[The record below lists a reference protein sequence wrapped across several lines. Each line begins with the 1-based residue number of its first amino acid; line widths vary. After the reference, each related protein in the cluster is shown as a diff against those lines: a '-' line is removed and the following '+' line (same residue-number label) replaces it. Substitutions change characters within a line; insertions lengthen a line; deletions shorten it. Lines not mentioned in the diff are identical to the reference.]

1 MWPLARRRSE
11 LRTTNM
17 RTILL
22 IALAQAASL
31 AACCELRAES
41 PADSSGAL
49 QPPARPTIQK
59 PLTREDA
66 ELMLRE
72 AHSAIEQGRFD
83 AADKIISRVENAH
96 VQFPFIHTGPTPAS
110 LRKELNRADRLRA
123 ASKSLSHDQPT
134 GAKKYLP
141 FARSGSSQAKPAT
154 DPFAA
159 RSRNIDPISAPPAI
173 ASQNNS
179 SPAGDRRMAA
189 ISAPGSLPADRQT
202 SSRQSVDN
210 PFASS
215 GTPAGLKSPPSL
227 SGEPLSNEPPLS
239 YPSTQ
244 ASNEETSPGF
254 ASPAV
259 RTQAAS
265 TPKADA
271 GSVPSW
277 QLPNVPAPRGDA
289 QQFGQTGSGLTPP
302 KRTAANTP
310 PNQSRT
316 PANNSRQQAQRNLS
330 DARK

>member
-83 AADKIISRVENAH
+83 AADKIISRVESAH

-141 FARSGSSQAKPAT
+141 FARSNGSNQPAAKT
-154 DPFAA
+154 DPFAS
-159 RSRNIDPISAPPAI
+159 RSRNVDPISAPPAI
-173 ASQNNS
+173 ASQQNKPS
-179 SPAGDRRMAA
+179 APGDRRLAG
-189 ISAPGSLPADRQT
+189 ISAP
-202 SSRQSVDN
+202 
-210 PFASS
+210 
-215 GTPAGLKSPPSL
+215 
-227 SGEPLSNEPPLS
+227 
-239 YPSTQ
+239 
-244 ASNEETSPGF
+244 
-254 ASPAV
+254 
-259 RTQAAS
+259 
-265 TPKADA
+265 
-271 GSVPSW
+271 
-277 QLPNVPAPRGDA
+277 
-289 QQFGQTGSGLTPP
+289 
-302 KRTAANTP
+302 
-310 PNQSRT
+310 
-316 PANNSRQQAQRNLS
+316 
-330 DARK
+330 